1 MDMTQYDKKPE
12 AMINYLRYNGPHFSK
27 KLCEFATKKMRKK
40 EGRINPWGKAEV
52 DEILNTA
59 GVEVENDN
67 LYDTVFVANMCKAD
81 YYKSSVAD
89 KAGVARYIKDVLDD
103 EDGYD
108 GIAFN
113 RWLADCARK
122 GVAIPWDDV
131 L

>member
-1 MDMTQYDKKPE
+1 MTQYDKKPE
-12 AMINYLRYNGPHFSK
+12 PMINYLRYNGPHFSK
-27 KLCEFATKKMRKK
+27 KLCEFATKRMRKK
-40 EGRINPWGKAEV
+40 EGRISPWGKAEV

>member
-27 KLCEFATKKMRKK
+27 KLCEFATKRMRKK
-40 EGRINPWGKAEV
+40 EGRITPWSKAEV

-122 GVAIPWDDV
+122 GVAIPWEDV

>member
-1 MDMTQYDKKPE
+1 MTQYDKKPE

-27 KLCEFATKKMRKK
+27 KLCEFATKKMRKN
-40 EGRINPWGKAEV
+40 EGRIAPWGKAEV
-52 DEILNTA
+52 DEMLNTA

-81 YYKSSVAD
+81 YYKSSILD
-89 KAGVARYIKDVLDD
+89 KAGVARYVKDVLDD

>member
-1 MDMTQYDKKPE
+1 MTQYDKKPE

-27 KLCEFATKKMRKK
+27 KLCEFAVGKMRKK
-40 EGRINPWGKAEV
+40 DGRITPWSKAEV

-81 YYKSSVAD
+81 YYKSSITD
-89 KAGVARYIKDVLDD
+89 KEHVARYIKDVLDD

-122 GVAIPWDDV
+122 GVAITWDDV